1 MPDRIRL
8 QPRAS
13 VAASQS
19 RDLPIRAHGAETAPG
34 EHTVAL
40 RDDQAGVD
48 ELTGVR
54 RALSHGGSSL
64 GAGHGVGPYSPGT
77 GSVCLRK
84 SDRGVMSDAPPE
96 AGVNRETRAAERIE
110 QIGACTCILVA
121 IACALFDA
129 PYWLGRA
136 FVALGWA

>member
-77 GSVCLRK
+77 GSVCPRK
-84 SDRGVMSDAPPE
+84 SDRGVMPDASPE
-96 AGVNRETRAAERIE
+96 AGEESSDPAPSRIE
-110 QIGACTCILVA
+110 QIGSCVCIVLVL
-121 IACALFDA
+121 ACALFDA
-129 PYWLGRA
+129 PFWVSRA
-136 FVALGWA
+136 LVAWGWV

>member
-64 GAGHGVGPYSPGT
+64 CAEHEAHGRYSPGT
-77 GSVCLRK
+77 GGVCGRK
-84 SDRGVMSDAPPE
+84 M
-96 AGVNRETRAAERIE
+96 
-110 QIGACTCILVA
+110 
-121 IACALFDA
+121 
-129 PYWLGRA
+129 
-136 FVALGWA
+136 GWTKNW